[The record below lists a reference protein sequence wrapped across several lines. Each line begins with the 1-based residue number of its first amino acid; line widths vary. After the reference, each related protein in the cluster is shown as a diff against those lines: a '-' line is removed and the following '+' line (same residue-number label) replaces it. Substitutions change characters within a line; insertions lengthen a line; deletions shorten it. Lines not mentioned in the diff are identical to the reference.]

1 MELIFCGC
9 FKVIKY
15 MKNPCYETG
24 VLYNGSCGWMLQY
37 VGLEGSLR
45 CCSHMPLNTVLM

>member
-24 VLYNGSCGWMLQY
+24 VLYNV
-37 VGLEGSLR
+37 VGCYSTLGLR
-45 CCSHMPLNTVLM
+45 AL